1 MQIKGST
8 FTYDTLPKDVQ
19 KKQNCYTFK
28 KFVNVTCNQ
37 PIQGLQNWEA
47 RPSAM
52 GERYYK
58 YADRIRRFRV
68 RDDDVWIISYP
79 KCGTTWTQ
87 EMVWLLGNELDYAT
101 GAKVDLSDRSPFL
114 EYVYYSL
121 ICVCVCVVPINRL
134 CISSTR
140 LLWYNNQII
149 EPQIDSVCVRNL
161 DV

>member
-114 EYVYYSL
+114 EYVYYSFM
-121 ICVCVCVVPINRL
+121 CVCVWCQLTVSIDQTVVVRITITKSSNHKSIVFACVI
-134 CISSTR
+134 
-140 LLWYNNQII
+140 
-149 EPQIDSVCVRNL
+149 
-161 DV
+161 